1 MRDAGA
7 DTVADSLQELQA
19 RLGYEFRDPA
29 LLTLA
34 LTHSSHRNAAGAPP
48 AGADNERLEFL
59 GDAIVGYLVSD
70 ALCALFPDLREG
82 QLSRVKANLVSARSL
97 RHAAEQMELGRY
109 LRLGP
114 GEEKTGG
121 RQKQALLANAVE
133 ALVAAL
139 YRDGGLEPARRVV
152 ETYLLRGVREGGPE
166 RLARADYK
174 SALQEFLQARRLPAA
189 RYQTVE
195 TRGPEHRKTFTVEL
209 WVGERRLAHG
219 EGASKKAA
227 ETQAARQALERLPDI
242 LEREGE

>member
-1 MRDAGA
+1 MTRRKASRSDDKPAA
-7 DTVADSLQELQA
+7 DLTGLEAV
-19 RLGYEFRDPA
+19 LGYSFRKPA
-29 LLTLA
+29 LLAQA
-34 LTHSSHRNAAGAPP
+34 LTHSSAAASR
-48 AGADNERLEFL
+48 DQSNERLEFL

-82 QLSRVKANLVSARSL
+82 QLSRIKANLVSARSL

-139 YRDGGLEPARRVV
+139 YRDGGLEPARRFV
-152 ETYLLRGVREGGPE
+152 ETFLLLELREGSVEP
-166 RLARADYK
+166 LARADYK
-174 SALQEFLQARRLPAA
+174 SALQEFLQARRLPSA
-189 RYQTVE
+189 RYPLVE
-195 TRGPEHRKTFTVEL
+195 SRGPEHRKVFTIEV
-209 WVGERRLAHG
+209 WVGDRCLARG

-227 ETQAARQALERLPDI
+227 EQQAARQALERLPT
-242 LEREGE
+242 ETRKE